1 MESQELASSL
11 LQSHSAH
18 PSPGPAREAELC
30 CPQRDCKVL
39 EGKGLYLVILCVPN
53 N

>member
-1 MESQELASSL
+1 MESQELASLL
-11 LQSHSAH
+11 LQSHSTH

-30 CPQRDCKVL
+30 CPQLDWKVL
-39 EGKGLYLVILCVPN
+39 EGKGLYPVTVCVPN